1 MRVAFTVGAG
11 VDNTTLLA
19 TLPGLLPP
27 VAQEWLL
34 RVMPPAAIAV
44 TQDLPA
50 YHQVIAQ
57 VSPPDGYFPLTW
69 WAGLAVLCAWAA
81 IALGGAAY
89 ALRRR
94 DV

>member
-1 MRVAFTVGAG
+1 M
-11 VDNTTLLA
+11 
-19 TLPGLLPP
+19 
-27 VAQEWLL
+27 AQEWLL

-44 TQDLPA
+44 TQDIPA

-81 IALGGAAY
+81 IALGGATY
-89 ALRRR
+89 VLRRR